1 MLMLTEKQNKQMR
14 KNKVAPIIQAIF
26 KKRVDQNEKLL
37 KNIERYE
44 QKEKVKQQKS
54 KVYGQK
60 PVKERGRNKKTRV
73 YNS

>member
-1 MLMLTEKQNKQMR
+1 MGK
-14 KNKVAPIIQAIF
+14 
-26 KKRVDQNEKLL
+26 QNEKLI
-37 KNIERYE
+37 KNMEEYAK
-44 QKEKVKQQKS
+44 KEKIKQQES